1 MTSSI
6 LKVTN
11 WFPYLEWKL
20 IINFPGFVQ
29 QIFTFPV
36 GFSFFFGLWVSCLP
50 FFAGSLDWVV
60 SAIKKGKLKSL
71 YWYRIHR
78 VCEKKNQFRTNNEQ
92 RKNLSTNKADPTA
105 ANLSLMMA
113 GLKSFLL
120 LCLLSCLNL
129 SWSLRYQQRWFSLSQ
144 IKTGKHSPLFVSLDV
159 AVARLWKTQTR
170 SHHLRGS
177 SLKQQCIPFSF
188 SPRLLVLFD
197 LVWLAMDQL

>member
-36 GFSFFFGLWVSCLP
+36 GFSFFLAF
-50 FFAGSLDWVV
+50 GSLVFFFCRFIGLSSLWD
-60 SAIKKGKLKSL
+60 LKREVEKFVLISNTRGV
-71 YWYRIHR
+71 W
-78 VCEKKNQFRTNNEQ
+78 KKNQFRTNNEQ
-92 RKNLSTNKADPTA
+92 RKNLSTNKSDPTA
-105 ANLSLMMA
+105 ANLSLMMV

-144 IKTGKHSPLFVSLDV
+144 IKTGKNSPVFISLDA
-159 AVARLWKTQTR
+159 AVARLWKTQAR
-170 SHHLRGS
+170 SHHLQGS
-177 SLKQQCIPFSF
+177 SLKQQCTPFSF
-188 SPRLLVLFD
+188 SPRLLILFD

>member
-36 GFSFFFGLWVSCLP
+36 GFSFFLAF
-50 FFAGSLDWVV
+50 GSLVFFFCRFIGLSSLWD
-60 SAIKKGKLKSL
+60 LKREVEKFVLISNTRGV
-71 YWYRIHR
+71 W
-78 VCEKKNQFRTNNEQ
+78 KKNQFRTNNAQ
-92 RKNLSTNKADPTA
+92 RKNLSTNKSDPTA
-105 ANLSLMMA
+105 ANLSLMMV

-129 SWSLRYQQRWFSLSQ
+129 SWSLRYQQKDGLVYR
-144 IKTGKHSPLFVSLDV
+144 K
-159 AVARLWKTQTR
+159 
-170 SHHLRGS
+170 LR
-177 SLKQQCIPFSF
+177 QVNTHQFSF
-188 SPRLLVLFD
+188 RSTRLLLVFGRLRLVLIIYG
-197 LVWLAMDQL
+197 VAA